1 MDEMKTVIGV
11 FDTFSQA
18 QDAVEALLLRKY
30 DRADISV
37 VASEP
42 RRSRS
47 VGAGS
52 HEKKEEEDIERP
64 STGTREVSSAS
75 ASGMLGLIASSAA
88 LTLPGV
94 GPILAAGP
102 LLGLL
107 TGATAGAVT
116 DRAGV
121 DGLVSALRQ
130 VGAPEEDARVYTDIV
145 RDGGALVIVRT
156 LPRLAPRIAALLQ
169 DVGHVDINRVRRRAV
184 PGNYPTGGLGGD
196 RSAAE

>member
-11 FDTFSQA
+11 FDTFAKA

-47 VGAGS
+47 VGAES
-52 HEKKEEEDIERP
+52 HEKAEDIERT
-64 STGTREVSSAS
+64 STGAREVSSAS

-88 LTLPGV
+88 LTLPGI

-116 DRAGV
+116 DRAGI
-121 DGLVSALRQ
+121 DGLVTALKQ
-130 VGAPEEDARVYTDIV
+130 VGAPEEDAHVYTDIV

-156 LPRLAPRIAALLQ
+156 LPHLAPRIAALLQ